1 MGETDRLRWGIQVFF
16 LGGGERILC
25 NDILGGS
32 AIDWEIN
39 SKRGKCCTTSKL
51 RIAVTEVSSDQS
63 ASVESDLHKGVA
75 WRCQKRV
82 PIRDKVEFSGF
93 FCELLQFGD
102 RRVEGGGGGF
112 PSTQEPLLATS
123 SPHFNTETS

>member
-1 MGETDRLRWGIQVFF
+1 MGDTDVFF
-16 LGGGERILC
+16 WGGERILC

-39 SKRGKCCTTSKL
+39 SKRGKCYTTSKL

-63 ASVESDLHKGVA
+63 ASVESDLHRGVA

-102 RRVEGGGGGF
+102 RRVEGGGGF

-123 SPHFNTETS
+123 SLHFNTETS